1 MEILKND
8 SPVIKKELE
17 MKPKVR
23 VSLTTGEDFN
33 DLILDYLMEKIGG
46 KEEVVEVAMDDNGY
60 ESLGDDENN
69 LAFDN
74 ANIDYS
80 TEDEQSNYSEKHLL
94 EYSMDEEFIK
104 TKEKQPKNVCWSLLM
119 LFLAI
124 VIFPLLLV
132 IKIFKD
138 NYLRK

>member
-1 MEILKND
+1 
-8 SPVIKKELE
+8 
-17 MKPKVR
+17 MKPKAI
-23 VSLTTGEDFN
+23 VSLTTGGDFN
-33 DLILDYLMEKIGG
+33 YLIVDYLLEKVGG
-46 KEEVVEVAMDDNGY
+46 KVEVAMDDNGY

-69 LAFDN
+69 LTFDD

-104 TKEKQPKNVCWSLLM
+104 SKERQPKNVCWSLLM

-138 NYLRK
+138 NCLRFYNENRIQGTF